1 MTAVGYFADIRHKA
15 LHATEGPQPPSAS
28 LSPDLRAWCKK
39 NVQVRRS
46 DSLTDKR
53 KFSAGAWLLPAL
65 LFSAPA
71 LAHPHVWVT
80 AKEQILFGP
89 GGKILGFRHAWTFDE
104 MYSAF
109 ATQGLGK
116 DGKPPTKEELAP
128 LAKTNVESLAE
139 FQYFTL
145 AKTGP
150 KMYEFGAPKDYEL
163 EADDKKLV
171 TLRFTLP
178 LKEPISAKKPFTFM
192 VYDPTYFVDIEL
204 EKADPV
210 TLKDAPPGCSL
221 TTLRPDPLT
230 SGDSTKLSESFFSGL
245 PIGADFGIKMATRTI
260 VACP

>member
-1 MTAVGYFADIRHKA
+1 LRFFKAFATAVLVILG
-15 LHATEGPQPPSAS
+15 LCP
-28 LSPDLRAWCKK
+28 
-39 NVQVRRS
+39 
-46 DSLTDKR
+46 
-53 KFSAGAWLLPAL
+53 LPAR
-65 LFSAPA
+65 
-71 LAHPHVWVT
+71 AHPHVWV
-80 AKEQILFGP
+80 AARAQILFAPDGR
-89 GGKILGFRHAWTFDE
+89 IAAIRHTWTFDE

-150 KMYEFGAPKDYEL
+150 KAYEFGEPRDYEL

-178 LKEPISAKKPFTFM
+178 LKEPVSAKKPFTFM

-210 TLKDAPPGCSL
+210 KLIDAPAGCSL
-221 TTLRPDPLT
+221 TTLRPDLLG
-230 SGDSTKLSESFFSGL
+230 SGDSVKLNESFFSGL
-245 PIGADFGIKMATRTI
+245 SPGADFGIKLATRTI

>member
-1 MTAVGYFADIRHKA
+1 VSRSESQGAGLRFFRGFVAVVLAA
-15 LHATEGPQPPSAS
+15 LGLCP
-28 LSPDLRAWCKK
+28 
-39 NVQVRRS
+39 
-46 DSLTDKR
+46 
-53 KFSAGAWLLPAL
+53 LPAR
-65 LFSAPA
+65 
-71 LAHPHVWVT
+71 AHPHVWV
-80 AKEQILFGP
+80 AARAQIMFAP
-89 GGKILGFRHAWTFDE
+89 DGKIAAIRHTWTFDE

-171 TLRFTLP
+171 TLTFTLP
-178 LKEPISAKKPFTFM
+178 LKEPVSAKKPFTFM

-204 EKADPV
+204 EKVDPV
-210 TLKDAPPGCSL
+210 SLKDAPSGCSM
-221 TTLRPDPLT
+221 TTLRPDPLN
-230 SGDSTKLSESFFSGL
+230 SGDSAKLNESFFSGL
-245 PIGADFGIKMATRTI
+245 SPGSDFGIKMATRTI

>member
-1 MTAVGYFADIRHKA
+1 MTVFSRRLAAGLIAA
-15 LHATEGPQPPSAS
+15 LGLG
-28 LSPDLRAWCKK
+28 LSQAE
-39 NVQVRRS
+39 
-46 DSLTDKR
+46 
-53 KFSAGAWLLPAL
+53 
-65 LFSAPA
+65 
-71 LAHPHVWVT
+71 AHPHVWV
-80 AKEQILFGP
+80 AARAQILFTP
-89 GGKILGFRHAWTFDE
+89 DGKIAAIRHSWTFDE

-116 DGKPPTKEELAP
+116 DGKAPTKDELAP

-150 KMYEFGAPKDYEL
+150 KAYEFGEPKDYEL

-178 LKEPISAKKPFTFM
+178 LKEPVSAKKPFTFM

-210 TLKDAPPGCSL
+210 TLKDAPAGCSL
-221 TTLRPDPLT
+221 TTLRPDPLG
-230 SGDSTKLSESFFSGL
+230 SGDSAKLNESFFSGL
-245 PIGADFGIKMATRTI
+245 SPGADFGIKLATRTI

>member
-1 MTAVGYFADIRHKA
+1 VANRKGAGLRFFKVFAAAFLASVG
-15 LHATEGPQPPSAS
+15 
-28 LSPDLRAWCKK
+28 LSPM
-39 NVQVRRS
+39 
-46 DSLTDKR
+46 
-53 KFSAGAWLLPAL
+53 PA
-65 LFSAPA
+65 S
-71 LAHPHVWVT
+71 AHPHVWVV
-80 AKEQILFGP
+80 ARAEILFAP
-89 GGKILGFRHAWTFDE
+89 DGKIAAIRHTWTFDE

-128 LAKTNVESLAE
+128 LAQTNVESLAE

-150 KMYEFGAPKDYEL
+150 KMYEFGEPKDYEL
-163 EADDKKLV
+163 EADDKKIV

-178 LKEPISAKKPFTFM
+178 LKEPISPKKPFTFM

-204 EKADPV
+204 EKSNPV
-210 TLKDAPPGCSL
+210 SLKDAPPGCSF
-221 TTLRPDPLT
+221 TTMRPEPLN
-230 SGDSTKLSESFFSGL
+230 SGDSAKLNESFFSGL